1 MYSSSCSRLAR
12 GVSRDKSPSFDTGPV
27 YDSGEEEKPR
37 STKSSGT
44 EGTDGFW
51 QALSFTVLLAR
62 NRDEAINLLLS
73 VALARDETDEIEE
86 EREERDVSETID
98 SGEDA
103 VEMTEVARDE
113 RRTGQ

>member
-1 MYSSSCSRLAR
+1 MSSSSRSLLAR
-12 GVSRDKSPSFDTGPV
+12 GVSKDKSPSFDTGPV

-44 EGTDGFW
+44 EGTVGLTHG
-51 QALSFTVLLAR
+51 LSFIVLTAR
-62 NRDEAINLLLS
+62 NRDGAINLWLRI
-73 VALARDETDEIEE
+73 ALARDETDEIEG

-98 SGEDA
+98 SGEEA
-103 VEMTEVARDE
+103 VETEVAREE